1 MSEKKKQDSIAVDA
15 DSDDRF
21 DHLVP
26 VTGGLIH
33 TEVVEDDEV
42 DRIRYR
48 IQDITRRVDES
59 RLELGA
65 LFFRVRLNAIYVR
78 WTSPVTGKK
87 YQTWEEYVDTESAFS
102 VRSIQHMV
110 AMWWWFSELNAF
122 PQIKDRIN
130 GIGWGKARILVGLA
144 DDQNYEAWF
153 SLAETVPQ
161 AKLAMSARAAMDK
174 VGIPRRPS
182 VGVARPDP
190 KGVLPSQPS
199 APPDVAHAAVKES
212 LTVPVDATPVDVDP
226 VKVDTSPVP
235 VAETSV
241 APLGDPHA
249 ERKGVDVPTD
259 ADLGAYA
266 EKRTMWKCLMD
277 ETQKKHV
284 TDAVEVTYDVLKDS
298 GSMKERPASAEVARG
313 LALEMM
319 ATHFLSFYTGA
330 SAVNK
335 EMRTRIFFADIVRGL
350 EKNFGVDVV
359 VIDERSGEI
368 LHGIGD
374 DLFESIERKLGVT
387 LVALKNG
394 TNECVYGYDALTRMA
409 GGNKGEES

>member
-1 MSEKKKQDSIAVDA
+1 VSEKKKDVVTIDA

-21 DHLVP
+21 DQLVP
-26 VTGGLIH
+26 VTGGLIP

-144 DDQNYEAWF
+144 DDENYEAWF
-153 SLAETVPQ
+153 ALAESVPQ

-190 KGVLPSQPS
+190 KGVLPTQPAS
-199 APPDVAHAAVKES
+199 ASPDVA
-212 LTVPVDATPVDVDP
+212 TATPVDAAPVNTDP
-226 VKVDTSPVP
+226 VKTEMSAVP
-235 VAETSV
+235 EEASV
-241 APLGDPHA
+241 APLGITEPQSD
-249 ERKGVDVPTD
+249 RKGVDVPTD
-259 ADLGAYA
+259 VDIGAYA

-277 ETQKKHV
+277 ETQRLHV
-284 TDAVEVTYDVLKDS
+284 ENAVKVTYDVLKDS
-298 GSMKERPASAEVARG
+298 GSMKERPASAEIAKG

-319 ATHFLSFYTGA
+319 ATHFLSFYTGS

-359 VIDERSGEI
+359 VIDDKSGEI

-374 DLFESIERKLGVT
+374 DLFAAVERKLGVT

-394 TNECVYGYDALTRMA
+394 TNDCVYGYEALTRMA
-409 GGNKGEES
+409 GNEGEES